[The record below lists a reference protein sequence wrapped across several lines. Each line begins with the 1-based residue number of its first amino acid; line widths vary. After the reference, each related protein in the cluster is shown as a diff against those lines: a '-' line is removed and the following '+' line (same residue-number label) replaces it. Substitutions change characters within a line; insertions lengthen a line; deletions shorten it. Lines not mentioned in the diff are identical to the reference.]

1 MRSQDKRDTG
11 GRASES
17 GSGTPNPVQI
27 QKFLGGIDYPAAK
40 EEILDKARAEGA
52 DERVMETL
60 NRIPDRQY
68 DSPVSVSRE
77 VGKLE

>member
-17 GSGTPNPVQI
+17 GPGTPNPVQI

-40 EEILDKARAEGA
+40 AEILQTARSEGA
-52 DERVMETL
+52 DERVMAALE
-60 NRIPDRQY
+60 RIPDRQY